1 MSAAPDSLIKDEV
14 ERAQRRAAHPAT
26 SIWVAASAGSGKT
39 KVLTDRAL
47 ALMLAGTP
55 PHRLLCLTF
64 TKAAA
69 AEMANRLAQRLSLWA
84 AADDE
89 GLGKGLFELTGR
101 AAEEDDLHRARRLF
115 AQVLECPGGMK
126 IQTIHAFCQSLLR
139 RFPLEAGI
147 PPYFEP
153 LDERSAAEQMLA
165 AREAVLAEARA
176 GRAPAVAAALGTVTA
191 LVGEAEFGELLQAL
205 AAERGRVAAAMAAG
219 PAALARRLRRRLGV
233 APGATAAALLEAGVA
248 DAALDLLGLRYCV
261 AALGQGSEAERAR
274 AETIARWLERPERRV
289 AGFADYCACFHART
303 TGQILARLVTAAT
316 VRGAPGVDTILQAEA
331 ERLLQLRERWRA
343 AILAEATEALLT
355 IADAV
360 LQAYGRQKQ
369 RRAQLDYDD
378 LILLTRDLLA
388 APGVAP
394 WVLFKLDGGLDH
406 ILIDEAQDTSPEQW
420 EVVRRLAEEFFA
432 GEGARPQPRTLFVV
446 GDVKQSI
453 FSFQG
458 ADPAAF
464 GRMRDHF
471 NARALAARQG
481 WDDVPLTISFRSTAA
496 VLTAVDRVFA
506 RAAASDGVAL
516 DGGPIAHRPFRV
528 GAPGLVELWP
538 PAVPLDEAEPA
549 AWASP
554 TRRVSAD
561 SPRARLAR
569 LIAARIAAMVGREPL
584 PSRERLIHAGDVMVL
599 VRRRNGFVDELI
611 RELKQRG
618 VAVAGIDRMV
628 LTDQLA
634 VMDLMAV
641 GQFLLQPGD
650 DLTLAALLKSP
661 LVGLAEEALFDL
673 AHHRGPG
680 AGLWQALGERRE
692 EPAFAAAHALLA
704 GLLAR
709 ADQVRPYE
717 LFADLLG
724 RGGGRRRLLG
734 RLGPD
739 AADPIE
745 EFLNLALQHERSHVP
760 SLQSFL
766 AWLAAG
772 GVEIKRDLEQETG
785 GQVRVLTVHGAKGL
799 QAPIVFLPDT
809 MAAPQLPARLMWT
822 AEGLPLWSPRVDHD
836 EAVAAGA
843 RQAHKAAVARE
854 YRRLLYVA
862 MTRAEDRL
870 YVCGWQGAKAA
881 AADCWYRL
889 VAEGLAG
896 SGATFAF
903 DSGPELG
910 PRDGWQGEGIRI
922 AEPPPRPFA
931 VPAAAAAEGDAA
943 VPGWLGRPPPPEPS
957 PPRPLVPSR
966 PAAAEPAVRPPL
978 AAGRGA
984 AFQRGRLVHR
994 LLELLPD
1001 LPAPQRAAACRRWL
1015 AQPGHGLA
1023 PAEQAVLAAEIM
1035 ALLEDPACAALF
1047 GPGSR
1052 AEVPVIGRLAG
1063 PEGGV
1068 LVLSGRIDR
1077 LLVERERVLIVDYK
1091 TNRPPPRRAA
1101 DVPALY
1107 LQQMAAYRAALAGIY
1122 PGRRIECA
1130 LLWTDGPRLM
1140 ALPEGLLAGFVP
1152 AG

>member
-1 MSAAPDSLIKDEV
+1 MRASRFAGHCRAFHTKEGEILATLIT
-14 ERAQRRAAHPAT
+14 RNAAQRAPGAET
-26 SIWVAASAGSGKT
+26 
-39 KVLTDRAL
+39 VL
-47 ALMLAGTP
+47 
-55 PHRLLCLTF
+55 
-64 TKAAA
+64 
-69 AEMANRLAQRLSLWA
+69 
-84 AADDE
+84 
-89 GLGKGLFELTGR
+89 
-101 AAEEDDLHRARRLF
+101 
-115 AQVLECPGGMK
+115 
-126 IQTIHAFCQSLLR
+126 
-139 RFPLEAGI
+139 
-147 PPYFEP
+147 
-153 LDERSAAEQMLA
+153 
-165 AREAVLAEARA
+165 LAEAK
-176 GRAPAVAAALGTVTA
+176 
-191 LVGEAEFGELLQAL
+191 
-205 AAERGRVAAAMAAG
+205 
-219 PAALARRLRRRLGV
+219 
-233 APGATAAALLEAGVA
+233 
-248 DAALDLLGLRYCV
+248 
-261 AALGQGSEAERAR
+261 
-274 AETIARWLERPERRV
+274 
-289 AGFADYCACFHART
+289 
-303 TGQILARLVTAAT
+303 
-316 VRGAPGVDTILQAEA
+316 
-331 ERLLQLRERWRA
+331 RLLDLRERWRA
-343 AILAEATEALLT
+343 ATLAEATEALLT
-355 IADAV
+355 LAGAM
-360 LQAYGRQKQ
+360 LQAYQRQKQ

-388 APGVAP
+388 TEGVAP

-471 NARALAARQG
+471 CARAEAARQH

-516 DGGPIAHRPFRV
+516 DGRPIAHRPFRV

-538 PAVPLDEAEPA
+538 PAVPLEEDEPA
-549 AWASP
+549 AWAPP
-554 TRRVSAD
+554 TRRMPAD

-584 PSRERLIHAGDVMVL
+584 ASRGRLVQAGDVMVL

-611 RELKQRG
+611 RELKQRA
-618 VAVAGIDRMV
+618 VPVAGIDRMV

-661 LVGLAEEALFDL
+661 LVGLSEEALLEL
-673 AHHRGPG
+673 AHGRGPRER
-680 AGLWQALGERRE
+680 LWPALRARQE
-692 EPAFAAAHALLA
+692 EPAFAAAHVLLA

-717 LFADLLG
+717 LYADLLG
-724 RGGGRRRLLG
+724 RGGGRHRLLE

-799 QAPIVFLPDT
+799 QAPVVFLPDT
-809 MAAPQLPARLMWT
+809 MAAPQLAARLMWT
-822 AEGLPLWSPRVDHD
+822 EDGLPLWSPRVDHD
-836 EAVAAGA
+836 ETVAAGA
-843 RQAHKAAVARE
+843 RQARKAAVARE

-870 YVCGWQGAKAA
+870 YVCGWLGARAA

-889 VAEGLAG
+889 IAEGLAG
-896 SGATFAF
+896 SGETFAF
-903 DSGPELG
+903 DSRAELG
-910 PRDGWQGEGIRI
+910 PRDGWQGEGIRL
-922 AEPPPRPFA
+922 ADRRRVRRACP
-931 VPAAAAAEGDAA
+931 VPAAPAEGAV

-966 PAAAEPAVRPPL
+966 RRRRAGGAAAARRRPRAPPSS
-978 AAGRGA
+978 AAGWCTGHRA
-984 AFQRGRLVHR
+984 AA
-994 LLELLPD
+994 D
-1001 LPAPQRAAACRRWL
+1001 LPAAERGAACRRWRP
-1015 AQPGHGLA
+1015 ARPRPGG
-1023 PAEQAVLAAEIM
+1023 PEQAALAAEIM
-1035 ALLEDPACAALF
+1035 RLLEDPACAALF

-1063 PEGGV
+1063 PAGGV

-1091 TNRPPPRRAA
+1091 TNRPPPHRAE
-1101 DVPALY
+1101 DVPAVY
-1107 LQQMAAYRAALAGIY
+1107 LQQMAAYRAALALIY
-1122 PGRRIECA
+1122 PGRRVECA

-1140 ALPEGLLAGFVP
+1140 ALPAPLLAGFAP
-1152 AG
+1152 AAVAG